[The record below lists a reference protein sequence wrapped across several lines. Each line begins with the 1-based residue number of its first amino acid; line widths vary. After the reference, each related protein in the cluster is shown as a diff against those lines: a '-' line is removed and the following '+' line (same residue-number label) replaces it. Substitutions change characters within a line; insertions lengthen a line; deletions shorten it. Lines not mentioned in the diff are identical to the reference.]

1 MWLCVHLMWLFF
13 FKCSPEMKLLW
24 DWVFVCIFLIAI
36 ILLYR
41 VSPILQS
48 CFGLLVKKDHKAICN
63 KWISCCKGV
72 IFTAYSQT
80 YPFQKAVGPFENL
93 STIGCPLES
102 EKETAVLLSEI
113 RKRRCQLGQWLNQD
127 IWSVSSSPVTASF
140 FCSPFLE
147 RIAGVRSLSYGMDFC
162 RVHQLM

>member
-1 MWLCVHLMWLFF
+1 
-13 FKCSPEMKLLW
+13 MKLLW

-36 ILLYR
+36 ILLYS
-41 VSPILQS
+41 VIPILKS

-63 KWISCCKGV
+63 KRISYCKGV
-72 IFTAYSQT
+72 IYYCLFLDLSC
-80 YPFQKAVGPFENL
+80 PESSWPLWKL

-113 RKRRCQLGQWLNQD
+113 RKRRCHLGQWLNQD

-162 RVHQLM
+162 RVHQQM